1 MDAVALGG
9 CRVHLMAVVRG
20 LASES
25 ERVRT
30 AFEEI
35 RPDAVAVSLGR
46 EELEALKGYS
56 GGNAPPDNVEE
67 EVYVRG
73 MSRFGEV
80 RKPPPCFVAAVAASG
95 ERGIPVHPL
104 DMDDEQYT
112 SVYLAAV
119 STVDIL
125 LANARQGKLR
135 KWVSEAG
142 TAADFVREW
151 DALVN
156 ASAGY
161 RKLVAERESFLA
173 RRLRQ
178 LAPRY
183 GVLLAL
189 VDVERA
195 DGVLRQIA

>member
-1 MDAVALGG
+1 MDAVVLGG
-9 CRVHLMAVVRG
+9 CRVHLMPVVRG
-20 LASES
+20 LALES
-25 ERVRT
+25 ERVRA
-30 AFEEI
+30 AFDEI
-35 RPDAVAVSLGR
+35 RPEGVAVSLGR
-46 EELEALKGYS
+46 EELETLKGYS
-56 GGNAPPDNVEE
+56 GGDAPPDNLEE

-73 MSRFGEV
+73 LSRFGVV
-80 RKPPPCFVAAVAASG
+80 RKPPPCFVAVIAASG
-95 ERGIPVHPL
+95 ERGVPVHPL

-112 SVYLAAV
+112 NVYLAAV

-161 RKLVAERESFLA
+161 QKLVAERESFLA

-183 GVLLAL
+183 AVLLAL

-195 DGVLRQIA
+195 DGVLRHLA

>member
-9 CRVHLMAVVRG
+9 CRVHLMADVRG

-56 GGNAPPDNVEE
+56 GGNA
-67 EVYVRG
+67 
-73 MSRFGEV
+73 
-80 RKPPPCFVAAVAASG
+80 
-95 ERGIPVHPL
+95 
-104 DMDDEQYT
+104 
-112 SVYLAAV
+112 
-119 STVDIL
+119 
-125 LANARQGKLR
+125 RQGKLR

-161 RKLVAERESFLA
+161 RKLVGERESFLA

-183 GVLLAL
+183 GILLAL

-195 DGVLRQIA
+195 DGVLRQLA